1 MADPT
6 KARDL
11 RLLLGVARKL
21 RALANDAMTVEGDR
35 ELFLTTAV
43 ALEARATWMAAALP
57 GERYDAA
64 GTVHLHT
71 HVNLLV

>member
-6 KARDL
+6 KAYDL
-11 RLLLGVARKL
+11 RRLLGVARKL
-21 RALANDAMTVEGDR
+21 RGLAGDAMTADDER
-35 ELFLTTAV
+35 ELFLTTAAV
-43 ALEARATWMAAALP
+43 LEARATWMAAALP
-57 GERYDAA
+57 GEHYDAA